1 MRKEKPSR
9 RRWSGFTLVEVM
21 IAMGILA
28 MALPM
33 IASTLMAG
41 MIAKKEAVEKTMA
54 TIVAENA
61 ISILRVR
68 ASNQAL
74 TAAWGAGKGA
84 TLLQVPNSI
93 ISTADKAYKPCGE
106 ASLYG
111 YEVLGQRMADNA
123 NDFRFAVLVYRK
135 VSDADTVSSATA
147 SFDASDLIVVP
158 PTAGCYKVTLSS
170 GSDSAA
176 IYCYVARMSLRE

>member
-1 MRKEKPSR
+1 MRKRQPSR
-9 RRWSGFTLVEVM
+9 RRTSGFTLVEIM

-41 MIAKKEAVEKTMA
+41 MIAKKEAIEKTMA

-61 ISILRVR
+61 ISMLRVR
-68 ASNQAL
+68 VSNTGLAGWAPG
-74 TAAWGAGKGA
+74 AAFARLPAG
-84 TLLQVPNSI
+84 LI
-93 ISTADKAYKPCGE
+93 DDADKNYTPCGQ

-111 YEVLGQRMADNA
+111 YEIVGQRMPTGG

-135 VSDADTVSSATA
+135 VNPDDTVSSASA
-147 SFDASDLIVVP
+147 AIDANQLIIVP
-158 PTAGCYKVTLSS
+158 PAANGYQVTLSS
-170 GSDSAA
+170 GPGAA
-176 IYCYVARMSLRE
+176 IYCYLTRMSLRE